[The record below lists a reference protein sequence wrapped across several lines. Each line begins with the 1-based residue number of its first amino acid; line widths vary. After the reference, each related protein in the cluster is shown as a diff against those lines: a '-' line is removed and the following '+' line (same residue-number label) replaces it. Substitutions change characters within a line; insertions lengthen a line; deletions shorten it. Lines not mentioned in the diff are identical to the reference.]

1 MTHGGRDLDRLGVL
15 AELQQALPSLRPTL
29 LRGNLDT
36 GVSMAGFESWAS
48 AVGRD
53 DAQTAGFEPRW
64 LAFDHPQWIVY
75 CSGTTGLPKPSV
87 HGHGH
92 GGMILVQL
100 QLGRLHND
108 VGCSYHPNSFE

>member
-15 AELQQALPSLRPTL
+15 AELQQALPSLRLTL

-64 LAFDHPQWIVY
+64 LAFDHPLWIVY
-75 CSGTTGLPKPSV
+75 SSGTTGLPKPS
-87 HGHGH
+87 
-92 GGMILVQL
+92 
-100 QLGRLHND
+100 
-108 VGCSYHPNSFE
+108 STATATATAA